1 MAQPYVIYTL
11 LHQFKKLAFYMKN
24 QVITTALTISVIIVA
39 MLADIALSRPAYA
52 IPILHSE

>member
-24 QVITTALTISVIIVA
+24 PGDYNCANN
-39 MLADIALSRPAYA
+39 
-52 IPILHSE
+52 